1 MKINRKLLSSFV
13 TIIVILA
20 LYFSRTTV
28 LNQNKSTSNLNSE
41 NTLNAHFIDVGQGD
55 SCFIE
60 LPNGETMLIDCGES
74 KYSNDVSTY
83 IGELGY
89 DTITYIIA
97 THGDSDHIGGFYQ
110 IFDDFNVENCYT
122 SFYESETKTY
132 DRFCDAVEN
141 EGILMQ
147 TAYTNDYIIDTEFL
161 DVKVL
166 GPNKHLNYED
176 TNAASVVLL
185 ISYYSTDF
193 LFTGDA
199 TYQMLEK
206 YQIGDIELLKAS
218 HHGSRTG
225 ISTNL
230 INEIN
235 PEYSVI
241 SAGLN
246 NRYNHPHTET
256 LDLLENSQ
264 IYCTSEYGTITAI
277 CDGETIK
284 FNTQR

>member
-1 MKINRKLLSSFV
+1 MKINRKLFSSFI
-13 TIIVILA
+13 TIIIVLA
-20 LYFSRTTV
+20 LYFARTTAFKQ
-28 LNQNKSTSNLNSE
+28 NQNPSVPSNSD
-41 NTLNAHFIDVGQGD
+41 TLNAHFIDVGQGD

-89 DTITYIIA
+89 DTITYVVA
-97 THGDSDHIGGFYQ
+97 THGDADHIGGFYQ
-110 IFDDFNVENCYT
+110 IFDDFNIKNCYT
-122 SFYESETKTY
+122 SFYKSTTKTY
-132 DRFCDAVEN
+132 ERFCDAVEN
-141 EGILMQ
+141 EGIAMQ
-147 TAYTNDYIIDTEFL
+147 TAYTNDYILDTKYL
-161 DVKVL
+161 DIKVL
-166 GPNKHLNYED
+166 GPNKNLDYED

-225 ISTNL
+225 ISTKL
-230 INEIN
+230 INEIS
-235 PEYSVI
+235 PEFSVI

-264 IYCTSEYGTITAI
+264 IYCTSEHGTITAI
-277 CDGETIK
+277 CDGNSIE